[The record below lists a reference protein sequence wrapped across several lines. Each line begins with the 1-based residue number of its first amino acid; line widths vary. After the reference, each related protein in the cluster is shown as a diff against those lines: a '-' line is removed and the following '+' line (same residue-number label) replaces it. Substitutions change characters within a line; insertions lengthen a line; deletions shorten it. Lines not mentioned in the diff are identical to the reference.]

1 MITGKEPFSG
11 LTERAPFTFSREGE
25 WRMRVLQR
33 FNEFLVKVGG
43 WGTILFM
50 AIIGIVV
57 PYEVVGRYVF
67 HRMTIWSGEV
77 AIYSLAWASM
87 LGGAVGLK
95 KGYIIGMD
103 AVVNAVPPGMAKA
116 LKLVCYLFSLF
127 FFAALFYY
135 GFYQTLYNT
144 KQTSPAIGLVMCVPY
159 ASLPIGFFILFSVM
173 LEEFLIFLGLGPK
186 PTEPKGESQWP
197 SS

>member
-1 MITGKEPFSG
+1 MQNDHRKGALLWISSKGSFYFFSG
-11 LTERAPFTFSREGE
+11 GK

-57 PYEVVGRYVF
+57 PYEVIGRYVF
-67 HRMTIWSGEV
+67 QKMTIWSGEV

-95 KGYIIGMD
+95 KGYIIGMES
-103 AVVNAVPPGMAKA
+103 VVNAVPPGMAKV
-116 LKLVCYLFSLF
+116 LKLACYLFSLF
-127 FFAALFYY
+127 FFGVMFYF
-135 GFYQTLYNT
+135 GLYQTIYNA
-144 KQTSPAIGLVMCVPY
+144 KQTSPAMGLVMSIPY
-159 ASLPIGFFILFSVM
+159 ASLPAGFFIMFFLT
-173 LEEFLIFLGLGPK
+173 LEQFLMFIGQG
-186 PTEPKGESQWP
+186 EKGETK
-197 SS
+197 

>member
-1 MITGKEPFSG
+1 MQNDHRKGALLWISSKGSFYFFSG
-11 LTERAPFTFSREGE
+11 GE

-57 PYEVVGRYVF
+57 PYEVIGRYVF
-67 HRMTIWSGEV
+67 QKMTIWSGEV

-95 KGYIIGMD
+95 KGYIIGMES
-103 AVVNAVPPGMAKA
+103 VVNAVPPGMAKA

-127 FFAALFYY
+127 FFAAMFGY

-144 KQTSPAIGLVMCVPY
+144 KQTSPAMELNMSIPY
-159 ASLPIGFFILFSVM
+159 ASLPTGFFILFFIM

-186 PTEPKGESQWP
+186 PTKPKGECQ
-197 SS
+197 